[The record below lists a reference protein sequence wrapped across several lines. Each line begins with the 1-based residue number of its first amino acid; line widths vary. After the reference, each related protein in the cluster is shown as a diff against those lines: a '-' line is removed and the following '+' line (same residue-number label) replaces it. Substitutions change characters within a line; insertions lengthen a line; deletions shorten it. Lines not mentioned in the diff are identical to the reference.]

1 VSTVTHELKTPVQVI
16 RSIGETLARGRVEN
30 GERLQE
36 YAQLLVQEGHR
47 LSRLIDNLLAYSRV
61 TDVAQ
66 VYSFEPQ
73 HPHEIVT
80 EAIRGFTRLMKD
92 RDFEVTVDV
101 PDSLPMV
108 TADRTSIVLA
118 LDNLIDNAMRYSGDA
133 REMQIVARAVNG
145 RVEIAVRDSGVGI
158 DADEL
163 ERVKGRFARGRS
175 TQGHGSGLGL
185 AIVSRIVNDHGGS
198 LKLESLKDSG
208 TTATV
213 ALPLSSA

>member
-1 VSTVTHELKTPVQVI
+1 
-16 RSIGETLARGRVEN
+16 LARGRVEN

-66 VYSFEPQ
+66 LYSFEPQ
-73 HPHEIVT
+73 HPSEIVS
-80 EAIRGFTRLMKD
+80 EAVRGFHRLIKD
-92 RDFEVTVDV
+92 RDFELTVDV
-101 PDSLPMV
+101 PETLPLV
-108 TADRTSIVLA
+108 NADRTSIVLA
-118 LDNLIDNAMRYSGDA
+118 LDNLIDNAMRYSGDSRKMA
-133 REMQIVARAVNG
+133 IVARAVNG
-145 RVEIAVRDSGVGI
+145 GVEIAVRDRGVGI

-175 TQGHGSGLGL
+175 APGHGSGLGL
-185 AIVSRIVNDHGGS
+185 TIVNRIINDHGGS
-198 LKLESLKDSG
+198 LRLESAKTTG

-213 ALPLSSA
+213 SLPLSGA